1 MLRVISTPIA
11 RTLGLSLLL
20 VVLSACAQQRE
31 PGYYDTPRE
40 STMTDALHRAQGSA
54 DTTAPSQLQFGFGTQ
69 EQKAKPASPAPAQ
82 AAPASAEAHPVHAT
96 ASGAAAPTTAAPPRP
111 GLPQELAETK
121 TYLGTLACTDGGQC
135 PASRLT
141 LTLAPDGQWRARK
154 APAEGSGASQTALG
168 CWFLTDTNPTRIV
181 LQSGEHP
188 YASLEFVQSNV
199 LQVLRI
205 NGQPPLLAA
214 HLTRQADLDPIDELA
229 ATPAQ
234 ACPAQ

>member
-96 ASGAAAPTTAAPPRP
+96 ASGAAAPTTAAPPGPACRRNWRKPRP
-111 GLPQELAETK
+111 TWAPW
-121 TYLGTLACTDGGQC
+121 
-135 PASRLT
+135 PARM
-141 LTLAPDGQWRARK
+141 ADNAR
-154 APAEGSGASQTALG
+154 PAA
-168 CWFLTDTNPTRIV
+168 
-181 LQSGEHP
+181 
-188 YASLEFVQSNV
+188 
-199 LQVLRI
+199 
-205 NGQPPLLAA
+205 
-214 HLTRQADLDPIDELA
+214 
-229 ATPAQ
+229 
-234 ACPAQ
+234 